1 MAFHL
6 LKRGTFNM
14 GISGDE
20 CKVST
25 YTYYCD
31 LIARLMVAEDT

>member
-1 MAFHL
+1 MEIF
-6 LKRGTFNM
+6 
-14 GISGDE
+14 GDE
-20 CKVST
+20 CKVSA